1 MITKNNIERL
11 DKLVAKYAMQDF
23 LRVNTTKN
31 GTIRKRHVPYSLSPL
46 TNEAREMLIL
56 ARKEDITKEEE
67 ENVKAYLLKAK
78 MTGMED

>member
-1 MITKNNIERL
+1 MITKDNIDRL

-56 ARKEDITKEEE
+56 ARKEDITTEEE
-67 ENVKAYLLKAK
+67 EIVKAYLLKKK
-78 MTGMED
+78 MTGEEE

>member
-23 LRVNTTKN
+23 QRVNTTKN

-67 ENVKAYLLKAK
+67 EIVKAYLLKAK
-78 MTGMED
+78 MTEIED

>member
-1 MITKNNIERL
+1 MITKDNIDRL

-56 ARKEDITKEEE
+56 ARKEDITIEEE
-67 ENVKAYLLKAK
+67 EIVKAYLLKKK
-78 MTGMED
+78 MTGEEE